1 MVGADKMA
9 TVTVVAK
16 KWGNSIGVII
26 PKDIVEA
33 VGIKPEQS
41 LNIEVKQMKNSLAE
55 LFGKF
60 KTDKPTQQIKN
71 ELKKELWGKE
81 L

>member
-1 MVGADKMA
+1 MA
-9 TVTVVAK
+9 ITVTTK

-26 PKDIVEA
+26 PKEVVERE
-33 VGIKPEQS
+33 GIKPEQQVS
-41 LNIEVKQMKNSLAE
+41 LEVKPMKNSLAE

-60 KTDKPTQQIKN
+60 KTDKPTQQIKD

>member
-1 MVGADKMA
+1 MA
-9 TVTVVAK
+9 TATVVAK

-26 PKDIVEA
+26 PKEIVETA
-33 VGIKPEQS
+33 GIKPEQS
-41 LNIEVKQMKNSLAE
+41 VSIEVKPMKNPLAE

-60 KTDKPTQQIKN
+60 KTKKPTQQIKD

>member
-1 MVGADKMA
+1 MA
-9 TVTVVAK
+9 TATVVAK

-26 PKDIVEA
+26 PKEVVEKE
-33 VGIKPEQS
+33 GIKVDKPVQ
-41 LNIEVKQMKNSLAE
+41 IEVKPVKNPLAE
-55 LFGKF
+55 LFGKY
-60 KTDKPTQQIKN
+60 KTNKPTQQIKD

>member
-1 MVGADKMA
+1 MA
-9 TVTVVAK
+9 TATVVAK
-16 KWGNSIGVII
+16 KWGNSIGVVI
-26 PKDIVEA
+26 PKEIVDSE
-33 VGIKPEQS
+33 GIRPEQPVS
-41 LNIEVKQMKNSLAE
+41 IEVKPMKNPLAE

>member
-1 MVGADKMA
+1 MV

-26 PKDIVEA
+26 PKDIA
-33 VGIKPEQS
+33 DTAGIKPEQS
-41 LNIEVKQMKNSLAE
+41 VSIEVRPMKNSLAE

-60 KTDKPTQQIKN
+60 KTDKPTQQIKD